1 VEYTLN
7 YSEFRK
13 LKDYEI
19 WERYNAKN
27 EEISRYEYWRL
38 IDTAPDSLTRYNL
51 ISESLERYPNFTYVA
66 NDLAVKLIQKDSVN
80 LEILKPSLGK
90 KAPMEVIYNQTL
102 MALGARETKMADS
115 LSRLLPED
123 ETTAYLKSITAALAG
138 DFEGAYPMFASQ
150 GGLNEILLLLCMERN
165 KQAWDKCNKLQTQ
178 PEYIN
183 NAKFWYI
190 HALCANRMDD
200 IFTAMTS
207 LDLALRIDPD
217 LEDTAKMDGDMMDVI
232 DLLMPVEEGVVY

>member
-1 VEYTLN
+1 MEYTLN

-80 LEILKPSLGK
+80 LDILKPSLGK

-115 LSRLLPED
+115 LSMN
-123 ETTAYLKSITAALAG
+123 
-138 DFEGAYPMFASQ
+138 YP
-150 GGLNEILLLLCMERN
+150 LILQYF
-165 KQAWDKCNKLQTQ
+165 K
-178 PEYIN
+178 I
-183 NAKFWYI
+183 
-190 HALCANRMDD
+190 
-200 IFTAMTS
+200 
-207 LDLALRIDPD
+207 
-217 LEDTAKMDGDMMDVI
+217 
-232 DLLMPVEEGVVY
+232 